1 MSCDVALQYR
11 ENVVINEL
19 LVRDVRHAFCEY
31 FLQDNYQLVFAWDM
45 LLMNIC
51 TGPELAYSNGMKSP
65 SQRTLR
71 IVVVNTLAGSHAGTQ
86 GIDAQAQR
94 NAALRIGLLESG
106 YDIVASLP
114 ADIFLPE
121 RIAQIEPDMIIIDSE
136 SDARDVLEHIV
147 IATRDAPRPIVL
159 FTDDQTASSVD
170 AALAAGVSAYIVDG
184 LQAERVKP
192 VLDVAL
198 ARFKREQ
205 KLLDELSDTRRQLAE
220 RKLIERAK
228 GVLMAKNRL
237 TEEQAYQRL
246 RSMAMNKKLKLAE
259 IAQRVLDVEDLL

>member
-1 MSCDVALQYR
+1 MHYAS
-11 ENVVINEL
+11 
-19 LVRDVRHAFCEY
+19 
-31 FLQDNYQLVFAWDM
+31 
-45 LLMNIC
+45 
-51 TGPELAYSNGMKSP
+51 GPELAYLHGMKPP

-71 IVVVNTLAGSHAGTQ
+71 IVVVNTVPDHGAGSQAA
-86 GIDAQAQR
+86 DAQAHR
-94 NAALRIGLLESG
+94 NTALRIGLLESG

-121 RIAQIEPDMIIIDSE
+121 RIAQIQPDMIIIDSE

-147 IATRDAPRPIVL
+147 IATRDEPRPIVL
-159 FTDDQTASSVD
+159 FTDDQTPTSVD

-184 LQAERVKP
+184 LHAERVKP

-198 ARFKREQ
+198 ARFRREQ

>member
-1 MSCDVALQYR
+1 MTL
-11 ENVVINEL
+11 
-19 LVRDVRHAFCEY
+19 
-31 FLQDNYQLVFAWDM
+31 
-45 LLMNIC
+45 
-51 TGPELAYSNGMKSP
+51 P

-71 IVVVNTLAGSHAGTQ
+71 IVVVNTVPDSGPGGQAQQAL
-86 GIDAQAQR
+86 DAQARR

-121 RIAQIEPDMIIIDSE
+121 RIAQIQPDMIIIDSE

-147 IATRDAPRPIVL
+147 IATRDEPRPIVL
-159 FTDDQTASSVD
+159 FTDDQTPSSMD
-170 AALAAGVSAYIVDG
+170 AAIAAGVSAYIVAG

-192 VLDVAL
+192 VLDVAM
-198 ARFKREQ
+198 ARFRREQ
-205 KLLDELSDTRRQLAE
+205 KLLDELTDTRRQLAD

-237 TEEQAYQRL
+237 SEEQAYQKL
-246 RSMAMNKKLKLAE
+246 RSMAMNKNLRLAE
-259 IAQRVLDVEDLL
+259 VAQRVLDIEDLL